1 LLTPSPVDFL
11 KRRVLRIYPAFL
23 VSALVSALIVVPL
36 ASGARAARSIPPL
49 DFVLQTLT
57 LQPVTCAAA
66 VFAHN
71 AWPNVLNGSLW
82 SIRIEFICYVG
93 IMLLGIIGLLKRPR
107 IVAVLLMA
115 GIGWNLWLGLGHR
128 PANISVFEDLFG
140 NLWDWSNV
148 LPCFLAGAVFHLCG
162 ASKLLSRRISVAAGI
177 ALAASRFIPHAMV
190 LTLPICGTYLLM
202 GVAYSSW
209 LRWLNLGKQGDFSYG
224 TYLYAYPVQQLIV
237 QLEGGILAPVVLFVV
252 AAPISVGL
260 GALSW
265 FLVERRF
272 LKRSVNLKQ
281 GSVARAVTLPEVEL
295 KEA

>member
-1 LLTPSPVDFL
+1 
-11 KRRVLRIYPAFL
+11 
-23 VSALVSALIVVPL
+23 
-36 ASGARAARSIPPL
+36 
-49 DFVLQTLT
+49 
-57 LQPVTCAAA
+57 
-66 VFAHN
+66 
-71 AWPNVLNGSLW
+71 
-82 SIRIEFICYVG
+82 
-93 IMLLGIIGLLKRPR
+93 
-107 IVAVLLMA
+107 
-115 GIGWNLWLGLGHR
+115 
-128 PANISVFEDLFG
+128 
-140 NLWDWSNV
+140 
-148 LPCFLAGAVFHLCG
+148 
-162 ASKLLSRRISVAAGI
+162 
-177 ALAASRFIPHAMV
+177 MV